1 MENEYRPFFSRK
13 QLNVLM
19 WFSLL
24 AILVLSSLGPG
35 EVEYQTIEHNK
46 EKSVYWMEL
55 DDQLNTLTLLL
66 PSQPALNRSQQQ
78 LQQLKA
84 QILLTRLKQLNNNAY
99 TYNVYPRQDRIE
111 LSLNWAADQETPDIN
126 QLLSALNQPVEANR
140 WQDVLKTLQA
150 RDYLNAK
157 ATEEHAIETF
167 FTRFQPPL
175 KEVLPLLASSYRA
188 LFNNVKFVV
197 SGDNAEK
204 ISEQIIE
211 SLPEETL
218 SQLSS
223 STTPIAANIN
233 QQAESSDAFIFL
245 TGETI
250 PPRADPQ
257 FTAQRLT
264 AQVLQDLLE
273 SQQQAFQYKYRLLW
287 GSLQDTGYRAVI
299 IKANQS
305 PEAILPQLQQL
316 INEDL
321 VETSQ
326 KRLAGQWQ
334 ERMRDLQ
341 NQVQAMNLIA
351 FYDLPVTTM
360 EDYVEQIQDIDE
372 EEVVTLARK
381 ALDTDLHINIML
393 SPKY

>member
-84 QILLTRLKQLNNNAY
+84 QILLSRLKQLNNSAY

-126 QLLSALNQPVEANR
+126 PLLSALNQPVEANR

-157 ATEEHAIETF
+157 ATEEHAVEAF

-175 KEVLPLLASSYRA
+175 NEVLPILSSSYSA

-197 SGDNAEK
+197 SGDNAEQ

-211 SLPEETL
+211 SLPEETQ

-223 STTPIAANIN
+223 SITPIAANIN

-257 FTAQRLT
+257 FTAQRVT

-273 SQQQAFQYKYRLLW
+273 SQQQALNYKYRLLW
-287 GSLQDTGYRAVI
+287 GSLQSTGYRAVI
-299 IKANQS
+299 ITANQS

-351 FYDLPVTTM
+351 YYDLPITTM

-372 EEVVTLARK
+372 EEIVALARK

>member
-157 ATEEHAIETF
+157 ATEEHAVETF

-175 KEVLPLLASSYRA
+175 KEVLPVLASSYSA

-223 STTPIAANIN
+223 SITPIAANIN
-233 QQAESSDAFIFL
+233 QQAESSDTFIFL

-273 SQQQAFQYKYRLLW
+273 SQQQAFNYKYRLLW

-351 FYDLPVTTM
+351 YYDLPITTM

-372 EEVVTLARK
+372 EEVIALARK